1 MTKIIRVVTANYCV
15 PAHLHNTLLRIP
27 DGYQIYIIG
36 DNVTAYKRVYE
47 KVVFVDIPIRR
58 NFSFFYDLYAFFY
71 LAFLFIKIKPD
82 VVHSLMTKAGLFA
95 SIAGRLTGVKIRL
108 HTFTGQVWAFK
119 KGLSRQV
126 LKFVDKLICYLNTE
140 CLTDSPSQSNYLF
153 LNGIGKKSEP
163 IRCLVRGS
171 LSGVDLARFNRERLS
186 KIHLELRIKLGI
198 KETDFVLGYIAR
210 KSLDKGCLDILKI
223 YLKIRQS
230 NSNVKLIFI
239 GPDESNG
246 YISAFFNANPILKEA
261 VINIGFVHNHE
272 DYLGICS
279 ILCLPSYREGFG
291 SIVIDAA
298 ALGIT
303 TVGYEIPGLVD
314 SVVKD
319 LTGKL
324 VECGDMNAFVKEIE
338 YFISNP
344 NVLIEY
350 SRRSREI
357 AVSYFDADLL
367 NEALYKV
374 YRSLGLYA

>member
-1 MTKIIRVVTANYCV
+1 M
-15 PAHLHNTLLRIP
+15 
-27 DGYQIYIIG
+27 
-36 DNVTAYKRVYE
+36 
-47 KVVFVDIPIRR
+47 
-58 NFSFFYDLYAFFY
+58 
-71 LAFLFIKIKPD
+71 
-82 VVHSLMTKAGLFA
+82 
-95 SIAGRLTGVKIRL
+95 
-108 HTFTGQVWAFK
+108 
-119 KGLSRQV
+119 
-126 LKFVDKLICYLNTE
+126 
-140 CLTDSPSQSNYLF
+140 
-153 LNGIGKKSEP
+153 
-163 IRCLVRGS
+163 
-171 LSGVDLARFNRERLS
+171 
-186 KIHLELRIKLGI
+186 
-198 KETDFVLGYIAR
+198 
-210 KSLDKGCLDILKI
+210 
-223 YLKIRQS
+223 
-230 NSNVKLIFI
+230 IFI